1 MTEDERIDKL
11 VLPFYLRMMAT
22 NALQNNDAFLRRVV
36 RAGHNASSGDVVA
49 LLRDPWRATVM
60 GAWLAVFHDEDAVTE
75 VVLEALRAS
84 LGRLTAP
91 PLATA
96 AVLLSG
102 PSAIPALQA
111 YVREDIE
118 NRWGSADFVA
128 AALQCLGATMATPQP
143 TDAGVEEFSAM
154 LSLAQRLQAMGA

>member
-11 VLPFYLRMMAT
+11 VLPFYMRMMAT
-22 NALQNNDAFLRRVV
+22 NALQNSEAFLRRIVQ
-36 RAGHNASSGDVVA
+36 AGRSASTSDVVA

-60 GAWLAVFHDEDAVTE
+60 GAWLAIFHDDGEVRE

-84 LGRLTAP
+84 LGSLTAP
-91 PLATA
+91 PLATV

-111 YVREDIE
+111 YMREDVE
-118 NRWGSADFVA
+118 NRWGSVDFVS
-128 AALQCLGATMATPQP
+128 AALHRLGSTIATPHP
-143 TDAGVEEFSAM
+143 TDAGVQKFGAM
-154 LSLAQRLQAMGA
+154 LSLAERLQAKGV